1 MLFYFLTVNNK
12 ATGMEGMVR
21 VCNTSTSQRALIKG
35 MSGEVLDLQFA
46 HSERERI
53 LAVIDVNSLIVY
65 KIDLIDSNLMCKLV
79 LKVDDPIINYTP
91 EFDMVSWCPYITSNN
106 PNVGT
111 GSGVIS
117 ASGEEEDENQLLIW
131 SRKSQFQC
139 FHVRM
144 IVSEHGVS
152 AQKSDVYNRIYL
164 HIHLTARSNTTI
176 SAGDGVSEN

>member
-1 MLFYFLTVNNK
+1 MHLFRNRCSKSVHFQMFKNFLASLFTVNNK

-35 MSGEVLDLQFA
+35 MQGEVLDLQFA

-53 LAVIDVNSLIVY
+53 LAVIDVNSLFVY
-65 KIDLIDSNLMCKLV
+65 KIDLIDGNLMCKLV
-79 LKVDDPIINYTP
+79 LKVDDPIANYSP
-91 EFDMVSWCPYITSNN
+91 EFDMVSWCPYVTSNN
-106 PNVGT
+106 PNAAT
-111 GSGVIS
+111 ISGIIS

-152 AQKSDVYNRIYL
+152 A
-164 HIHLTARSNTTI
+164 
-176 SAGDGVSEN
+176 